1 VNRGAWK
8 AAVAVLALAWLGV
21 GPLGCARSGPGTERE
36 TGISIQQ
43 GACEPAAGP
52 IVDSVLL
59 AFLSK
64 ARSAH
69 HQADLHEQAGD
80 QAAAIRALDGLVNGP
95 RPGGARPLPE
105 AGEVLADTRARLADL
120 RSTRG
125 EFEPALRD
133 VDEGLALALEP
144 TYFRGHLFEVRGL
157 VEERRAKALDEKGD
171 RDAAATARKAAVEA
185 FEQAVTIQDQVISS
199 ALGDGGAR

>member
-1 VNRGAWK
+1 VKRGAWK
-8 AAVAVLALAWLGV
+8 AGLVALALAWFAA
-21 GPLGCARSGPGTERE
+21 LGCARSGPGTERE
-36 TGISIQQ
+36 S
-43 GACEPAAGP
+43 GAQPAAAP
-52 IVDSVLL
+52 VVDSVLL

-80 QAAAIRALDGLVNGP
+80 QAAAIRALEGLVTGP

-105 AGEVLADTRARLADL
+105 VGEVLADTRARLAEL
-120 RSTRG
+120 RSARG

-133 VDEGLALALEP
+133 VDEGLALAVDP

-157 VEERRAKALDEKGD
+157 VEERRAKALDDKGE
-171 RDAAATARKAAVEA
+171 RDAAAQARKAAVEA
-185 FEQAVTIQDQVISS
+185 FDQAVTIQDQVISS
-199 ALGDGGAR
+199 SLGDGGAR

>member
-1 VNRGAWK
+1 VNRGACK
-8 AAVAVLALAWLGV
+8 AALAALAIAWLGT
-21 GPLGCARSGPGTERE
+21 GALGCARSGPGTERE
-36 TGISIQQ
+36 P
-43 GACEPAAGP
+43 GAEQAAGEPAAAP

-69 HQADLHEQAGD
+69 HAADLHEQAGD
-80 QAAAIRALDGLVNGP
+80 HAAAIRALEGLVNGP

-105 AGEVLADTRARLADL
+105 AGEVLADTRARLAEL
-120 RSTRG
+120 RSARG

-133 VDEGLALALEP
+133 VDDGLALAVDP

-157 VEERRAKALDEKGD
+157 VEERRAKALDDKGD
-171 RDAAATARKAAVEA
+171 RDGATQARKAAVEA
-185 FEQAVTIQDQVISS
+185 FEQAVAIQDQVISS
-199 ALGDGGAR
+199 ALGDAGAR